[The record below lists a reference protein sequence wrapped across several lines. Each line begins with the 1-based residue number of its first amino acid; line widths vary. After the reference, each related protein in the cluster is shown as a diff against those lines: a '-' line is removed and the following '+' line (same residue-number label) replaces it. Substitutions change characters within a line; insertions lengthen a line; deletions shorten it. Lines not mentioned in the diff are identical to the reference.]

1 MDRRKHKRKTA
12 SIEVEYIADGS
23 FFTGFS
29 KDISTG
35 GIFIITSNIFKPG
48 EKIFVDFYLPGV
60 KHKFKLNGKVV
71 KIVEFSNDGSV
82 PGMEVE
88 FFDMRED
95 IKDILESFVILEL
108 DAEKDK
114 DATDK

>member
-1 MDRRKHKRKTA
+1 V
-12 SIEVEYIADGS
+12 I
-23 FFTGFS
+23 
-29 KDISTG
+29 
-35 GIFIITSNIFKPG
+35 
-48 EKIFVDFYLPGV
+48 
-60 KHKFKLNGKVV
+60 V